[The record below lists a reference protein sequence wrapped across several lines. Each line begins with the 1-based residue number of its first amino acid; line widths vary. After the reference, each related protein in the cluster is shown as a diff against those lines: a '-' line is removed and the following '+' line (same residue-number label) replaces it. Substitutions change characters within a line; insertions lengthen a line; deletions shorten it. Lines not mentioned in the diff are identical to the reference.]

1 MNEMVAAVAGRRPRT
16 MVPLLA
22 AIFIIAWGLL
32 TLLVVMQDRMID
44 AQSDLI
50 HTFYNQSVSHPATT
64 PGHISV
70 RQANK
75 ASSGRQATAPKT
87 RSAKAQSGR
96 VQEPGKSA
104 VAENSVSQIP
114 LSERALSQSP
124 SSQVKPKAND
134 KSGRSSRRARSP
146 FSAPPAE
153 ITDPSDQRRVSIT
166 I

>member
-22 AIFIIAWGLL
+22 AVFIIAWGLL

-50 HTFYNQSVSHPATT
+50 HTFYNQSVSHRATT
-64 PGHISV
+64 PGHINS

-75 ASSGRQATAPKT
+75 ASGKQAAVPRVRSG
-87 RSAKAQSGR
+87 KAQSARG
-96 VQEPGKSA
+96 QEPINSA
-104 VAENSVSQIP
+104 SAENSVSQIP

-134 KSGRSSRRARSP
+134 KSGRGSRKARSP